1 MTSRSYWQ
9 RQAFHRRRISRRTF
23 LGGAGAVATAVAL
36 SSCGGEGNQAGPAE
50 TPQPGESPATGAGEP
65 KRGGTLVSVVA
76 SSALHYDQHQH
87 PGIVNDGR
95 IYNGLL
101 KLGTQL
107 KILNDLAL
115 EWETPEPNVYI
126 FHMRQGV
133 KFQNRPPVNGREAT
147 AEDLVYTIERSRTD
161 DPAFT
166 NRWMWTELTSIEAT
180 DDYTVKATFTRPFGP
195 ALYHFAA
202 STMGVIARE
211 VVDRYGD
218 LKSWESRIGT
228 GPFMMEEVRRDDI
241 SIVVRNPDYFDPNL
255 PYLDRIETPIMPDRS
270 TRIVAF
276 RGGQI
281 DLIPIQR
288 GLADMQEPAR
298 GMNDVTVLLRPDDNF
313 GAFGFNHTLKTLSDE
328 RVRQAIS
335 LAIDQQDLIRA
346 AGGEDAGVLMGMS
359 HPHGPPFAL
368 TQEELKEL
376 TKPDVA
382 EAKSLM
388 SAAGY
393 ESGFDLNVTVASSEP
408 TVLDVAALMKQQ
420 LAEIN
425 INLTLDTQEM
435 ATFIRKLFDKTFET
449 ILVHVWTPALD
460 PGQNFHGSLRT
471 GSAQNYW
478 HSSVPE
484 LDALDDQQVQETDLD
499 RRAELTQELE
509 RLNFKK
515 VVALPLFAMNGWI
528 ALRNYVRDYDYL
540 QSTNAGGWQYS
551 EVWLDK

>member
-1 MTSRSYWQ
+1 MMSDNYWQ
-9 RQAFHRRRISRRTF
+9 KQAIRRRRVSRRVF
-23 LGGAGAVATAVAL
+23 LGGVGAAATAVAMGA
-36 SSCGGEGNQAGPAE
+36 CGGEGEEAGPGG
-50 TPQPGESPATGAGEP
+50 TPRPGESPTAAAGQP
-65 KRGGTLVSVVA
+65 KRGGTLVSVA
-76 SSALHYDQHQH
+76 SSSGLHYDQHQH

-107 KILNDLAL
+107 KILNDLAV

-126 FHMRQGV
+126 FHLRQGV

-147 AEDLVYTIERSRTD
+147 AEDVVYTIERSRTD

-166 NRWMWTELTSIEAT
+166 NRWMWSELTSVEAT
-180 DDYTVKATFTRPFGP
+180 DTYTVKATFTRPFGP

-211 VVDRYGD
+211 VVARFGD
-218 LKSWESRIGT
+218 LKTWESRIGT

-241 SIVVRNPDYFDPNL
+241 TRLKRNPDYFDPNL
-255 PYLDRIETPIMPDRS
+255 PYLDGIDVPIMPDRS

-276 RGGQI
+276 RGRQI

-288 GLADMQEPAR
+288 GLADMQEPSR
-298 GMNDVTVLLRPDDNF
+298 GMDDVTVLLRPDDNF
-313 GAFGFNHTLKTLSDE
+313 GALGFNHSLQTLSDE
-328 RVRQAIS
+328 RVRRAIS

-346 AGGEDAGVLMGMS
+346 AGGEDAGVLIGMS

-368 TQEELKEL
+368 TQAELQEL
-376 TKPDVA
+376 TKPDLA
-382 EAKSLM
+382 EAKSLI

-393 ESGFDLNVTVASSEP
+393 ESGFDLGVTVASTEP
-408 TVLDVAALMKQQ
+408 IVLDVAALMKQQ

-478 HSSVPE
+478 HSSIPE
-484 LDALDDQQVQETDLD
+484 LDALDDQHVQETDLEK
-499 RRAELTQELE
+499 RAELTQELE

-515 VVALPLFAMNGWI
+515 VIALPLFAMNGWI
-528 ALRNYVRDYDYL
+528 ALRNYVKDYDYL